1 MTIEVRG
8 YKIQCYGNDAT
19 KQAYKR
25 LYESMSDEWLA
36 LAEKESNDREP
47 IIEGERDELL

>member
-1 MTIEVRG
+1 MIIEVRG

-19 KQAYKR
+19 RAAYKR

-36 LAEKESNDREP
+36 MAQEESNDRQP
-47 IIEGERDELL
+47 IVGMEEDET